1 MKQTHSKK
9 KSSLLNITEITFGV
23 TLGLILFLILVYLIV
38 IYMYPDKFGQNISNE
53 NFNEFKDESL
63 EDDIENLEDA

>member
-1 MKQTHSKK
+1 MKQTHSK

-38 IYMYPDKFGQNISNE
+38 IYRFPDKFGQNISNE
-53 NFNEFKDESL
+53 DFNEFKDERL